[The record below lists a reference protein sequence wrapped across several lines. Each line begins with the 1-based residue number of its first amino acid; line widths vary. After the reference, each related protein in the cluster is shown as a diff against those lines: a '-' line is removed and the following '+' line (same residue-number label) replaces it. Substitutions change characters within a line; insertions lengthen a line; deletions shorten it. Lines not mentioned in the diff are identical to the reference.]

1 MTPIKVMVADDHRM
15 VREGLVSILESLPGA
30 NVVAQASDGIEAV
43 EMAREKRPDVL
54 VVDIAMPR
62 LNGLEVVRRV
72 KEDNPEMGV
81 LVLTMHEEEEYVVH
95 LVKAGADGFLLKDSA
110 GDELLAAVKS
120 IHAGRG
126 YFGAHAS
133 KVLADQYRRPTKE
146 AEDPYGALTPRER
159 EVFHLIVE
167 GNSTKEIA
175 RSLDI
180 SVKTAENHR
189 SRVLEKLDVKNTV
202 ELVRYAARRGLLD

>member
-120 IHAGRG
+120 IHAGR
-126 YFGAHAS
+126 
-133 KVLADQYRRPTKE
+133 
-146 AEDPYGALTPRER
+146 
-159 EVFHLIVE
+159 
-167 GNSTKEIA
+167 
-175 RSLDI
+175 
-180 SVKTAENHR
+180 
-189 SRVLEKLDVKNTV
+189 
-202 ELVRYAARRGLLD
+202 

>member
-1 MTPIKVMVADDHRM
+1 MTPIRVMVADDHRM

-30 NVVAQASDGIEAV
+30 SVVAQAADGIEAV
-43 EMAREKRPDVL
+43 EMATAERPDVL

-72 KEDNPEMGV
+72 KESCPEIGI

-120 IHAGRG
+120 IRAGQG
-126 YFGAHAS
+126 YFGKHAA
-133 KVLADQYRRPTKE
+133 KVLADQYRRPAQE

-167 GNSTKEIA
+167 GHSTKEVA
-175 RSLDI
+175 RELDI

-189 SRVLEKLDVKNTV
+189 SRVLEKLDVRNTV